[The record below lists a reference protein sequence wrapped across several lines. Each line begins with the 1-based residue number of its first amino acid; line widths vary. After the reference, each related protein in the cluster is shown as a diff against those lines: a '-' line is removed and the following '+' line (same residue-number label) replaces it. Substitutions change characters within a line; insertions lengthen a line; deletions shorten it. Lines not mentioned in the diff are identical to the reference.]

1 MTDRLGSA
9 VGALSD
15 NGRMTG
21 RAETLVAQIERDALD
36 DSVPIATALR
46 KCVVLGGKSGS
57 EDLRDW
63 ATRELQGY
71 HGQDSLPD
79 YRVISAPLMVDG
91 VAGNTKV
98 THQQIPP
105 SSLPDFAREHIS
117 ETLELRDGIGS
128 LEALAQQDQIRLS
141 PPMAADLTRVM
152 NSEGGPHQHVISLYW
167 SVSPSALRGVLDQ
180 IRTALTQLVAE
191 LQANMAAP
199 EELPSADA
207 ADRAVHV
214 VVTGDRPNVM
224 VTTAQ
229 ADGAGA
235 VAVADTDNKSERSPE
250 SGFWTRWRKIGAFI
264 VGLATVAGAV
274 AAFLQLH

>member
-1 MTDRLGSA
+1 
-9 VGALSD
+9 
-15 NGRMTG
+15 MTG